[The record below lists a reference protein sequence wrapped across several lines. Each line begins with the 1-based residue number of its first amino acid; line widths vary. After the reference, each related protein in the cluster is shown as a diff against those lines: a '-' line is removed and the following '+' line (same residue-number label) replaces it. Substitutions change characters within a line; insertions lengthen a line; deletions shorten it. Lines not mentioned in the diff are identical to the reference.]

1 MAVNEL
7 SKELACAGITEEKVE
22 QAVKKSNHQHK
33 SKSNDSSRRSSRRKS
48 NSPIKITH
56 IHPEL
61 TLEQVQMGSGGQTSS
76 SKSKRLD
83 SNEDLEINTMFDLHS
98 RLGLRY

>member
-7 SKELACAGITEEKVE
+7 SKELACTEIGDEETVE
-22 QAVKKSNHQHK
+22 QTVKKAKHQQKSRSNQ
-33 SKSNDSSRRSSRRKS
+33 SSRRSSRRKS

-61 TLEQVQMGSGGQTSS
+61 TLEQVQMGSGQTT
-76 SKSKRLD
+76 SKSKKTQTKSSKKRP
-83 SNEDLEINTMFDLHS
+83 TYGTRPYTRH
-98 RLGLRY
+98 